1 MTGRLPSDFDAE
13 WYRATYL
20 DVALSGLGAE
30 EHYRRFGR
38 RLGRRVNGGP
48 TEHAFGT
55 QVSAATEDEAATSDI
70 APTAEVMAQQ
80 PFPIIDRPAGFE
92 MPDPSTGPV
101 RTPSAGSER
110 ERFSFAMLLDA
121 ALLAGERQD
130 QIIKPLLAYGRTFG
144 LNVDKGS
151 LDTDRSHWCGAAAF
165 QKGETRIENA
175 WHVGHS
181 TLRLR
186 LAGGTDVQS
195 DHQLTL
201 RAYQADPESPD
212 ELVMLGAGIELP
224 SPGPIFHDVELLN
237 ALMPLLLELSKPDGT
252 LHAVALMAFPSLLS
266 GGLHWAELRASQ
278 VEANPMDDFWSRCE
292 ALLKDLVGLPGSP
305 PRSISSLIVE
315 SGALERATTK
325 DYGKWLSAVFGL
337 SSSACETGSETF
349 TVAGLTGGL
358 DLVLPASSVPTISI
372 LVARDLDPNGSPM
385 LNAPWLVANA
395 STYGPRWS
403 ALLPS
408 FAKRTAN
415 IPIIRSGSGTAS
427 FEGPA
432 PTAPRHSA
440 ILLRSTAR
448 PLGNEVISHESR
460 AQEKIEGL
468 TVILD
473 LSDRAWSAELVEAIQ
488 ASTDALEFIV
498 RLPKEE
504 AVFPDLSEIFSSNDW
519 STVTKDADLRNIANE
534 ARYDTLLSLSDQVR
548 LCDPQ
553 TLKTMCSLLHSEDK
567 MGSVSCAL
575 VGETI
580 IKRKVVAQFGVG
592 GLFPS
597 GVSFATAP
605 NLSFFEPD
613 VIDALPELMYPVVA
627 NSFSLSVFRKSAV
640 SKLEQPTSPVSS
652 IASDVRLGLDLMQAG
667 YGNWCT
673 TQVSAGLRGPFA
685 RRDLIDPVG
694 GSYLAPESWAQVLSK
709 VTLLRELV

>member
-1 MTGRLPSDFDAE
+1 
-13 WYRATYL
+13 
-20 DVALSGLGAE
+20 
-30 EHYRRFGR
+30 
-38 RLGRRVNGGP
+38 
-48 TEHAFGT
+48 
-55 QVSAATEDEAATSDI
+55 
-70 APTAEVMAQQ
+70 
-80 PFPIIDRPAGFE
+80 
-92 MPDPSTGPV
+92 
-101 RTPSAGSER
+101 
-110 ERFSFAMLLDA
+110 
-121 ALLAGERQD
+121 
-130 QIIKPLLAYGRTFG
+130 
-144 LNVDKGS
+144 
-151 LDTDRSHWCGAAAF
+151 
-165 QKGETRIENA
+165 
-175 WHVGHS
+175 
-181 TLRLR
+181 
-186 LAGGTDVQS
+186 
-195 DHQLTL
+195 
-201 RAYQADPESPD
+201 
-212 ELVMLGAGIELP
+212 
-224 SPGPIFHDVELLN
+224 
-237 ALMPLLLELSKPDGT
+237 
-252 LHAVALMAFPSLLS
+252 
-266 GGLHWAELRASQ
+266 
-278 VEANPMDDFWSRCE
+278 
-292 ALLKDLVGLPGSP
+292 
-305 PRSISSLIVE
+305 
-315 SGALERATTK
+315 
-325 DYGKWLSAVFGL
+325 
-337 SSSACETGSETF
+337 
-349 TVAGLTGGL
+349 
-358 DLVLPASSVPTISI
+358 
-372 LVARDLDPNGSPM
+372 
-385 LNAPWLVANA
+385 
-395 STYGPRWS
+395 
-403 ALLPS
+403 LLPS
-408 FAKRTAN
+408 FAKRPAN

-432 PTAPRHSA
+432 PTSPRHSA

-448 PLGNEVISHESR
+448 PLGNEVISPESR

-567 MGSVSCAL
+567 IGSVSCAL

-613 VIDALPELMYPVVA
+613 VIDALPELTYPVVA

-640 SKLEQPTSPVSS
+640 SKLAQPTSPVSS

-673 TQVSAGLRGPFA
+673 TQVSAGLRGPYA